1 MDLLPPATFE
11 VRASLTRLARALG
24 RMWVFG
30 ALGAEGTAHLG
41 ALSEFTRLDDE
52 ELGAELAG

>member
-1 MDLLPPATFE
+1 
-11 VRASLTRLARALG
+11 
-24 RMWVFG
+24 MWVFG